1 MPDSDMALFSGRQ
14 GIDYLVCFIFVSEK
28 FRR

>member
-1 MPDSDMALFSGRQ
+1 MPNSVVALFSGRQ
-14 GIDYLVCFIFVSEK
+14 GIDYLVCIVFVSEK